1 MEEDLRQIKKEVTKV
16 LIFIFSITYF
26 MGIVLFLVYK
36 NIDKSAGQYFAIVQM
51 LYPALV
57 VICMKLHVE
66 KDKISK
72 EIKKFFKAYIMFF
85 VVCMIALIVGIFA
98 YTKYVT
104 AVLDV
109 IVAVF
114 SLIVLF
120 KIISDKEKKFED
132 INMVFNEKLEVIM
145 IMALIF
151 VGLKLISFGIL
162 AGIFGT
168 SSHEIRNVIAAIVTL
183 PITVPLGI
191 IFSFIMFF
199 GEEFG
204 WRGYLQPRLQILFG
218 KKLGVVLLGVIWG
231 MWHLPLCIT
240 LYGTK
245 TPICSIISYPFVCT
259 FIGIFLGLAYMK
271 TGNLWSAIILHIVNN
286 SLASIAS
293 GGTYD
298 QVTTPKDLIIG
309 IAIQAVLFV
318 PFIFTKEYKN
328 SESNEISQSLQ

>member
-1 MEEDLRQIKKEVTKV
+1 MEEDLGQIKREVAKV
-16 LIFIFSITYF
+16 LIAIFLITYF
-26 MGIVLFLVYK
+26 MGVILFLVYK

-57 VICMKLHVE
+57 VICMKIHFE
-66 KDKISK
+66 KDKIS
-72 EIKKFFKAYIMFF
+72 EELEKFFKAYIVFF
-85 VVCMIALIVGIFA
+85 VVCIIALIVGIFA
-98 YTKYVT
+98 YRNYVT
-104 AVLDV
+104 IVLDI
-109 IVAVF
+109 IVGVF
-114 SLIVLF
+114 SLIALF
-120 KIISDKEKKFED
+120 KIISDKGKNFQD
-132 INMVFNEKLEVIM
+132 INMVFNKKLKTIM

-151 VGLKLISFGIL
+151 VGLKLISFGIS

-168 SSHEIRNVIAAIVTL
+168 SSNEIRNVVVAIVTL

-204 WRGYLQPRLQILFG
+204 WRGYLQPRLQIIFG
-218 KKLGVVLLGVIWG
+218 KRLGVVMLGVVWG

-259 FIGIFLGLAYMK
+259 FLGIFLGLAYMK
-271 TGNLWSAIILHIVNN
+271 TGNLWSTIILHIVNN

-318 PFIFTKEYKN
+318 PFLFTKEYKKHGIN
-328 SESNEISQSLQ
+328 KISQSL